1 MKVYTLK
8 REQII
13 SKNILDVFDFF
24 SRPENLAKIT
34 PPKMKFKILTPTP
47 IEMKEGA
54 LIDYTVRVLG
64 IPIRWRTLITK
75 YQPPDIFIDQQ
86 LKGPYS
92 LWHHTHT
99 FEKISQNETLIKD
112 IVVYTIPFGF
122 IGRIVHFLYIKKD
135 LDKIFNFRK
144 DKIADLL

>member
-8 REQII
+8 REQVI

-24 SRPENLAKIT
+24 SRAENLATIT